1 MRSGRMF
8 VGDPKR
14 GRFLE
19 GVKVRGLRGVSDV
32 THDAR
37 RDALLWP
44 THDPYRRRR
53 RVERLHSAF
62 PRRNQAGSIA

>member
-14 GRFLE
+14 GRFFC
-19 GVKVRGLRGVSDV
+19 GKVREVRGVSDV

-53 RVERLHSAF
+53 WVERLHSAF